1 MHQAFTAGVAQIQK
15 DLPLYRPLEDHVRRA
30 TSVNWVQHSQWAVE
44 EEHITPTNERPL
56 ALGAQ
61 QGTSALRILL
71 PMNPTLVP
79 KVITV
84 QMGLSMQHS
93 FHVVKAITMALKKK

>member
-1 MHQAFTAGVAQIQK
+1 MHQAFTAGVAQIQQH
-15 DLPLYRPLEDHVRRA
+15 LPLCYPLEDHVQRA
-30 TSVNWVQHSQWAVE
+30 TSVNWVQQFQWVVE

-61 QGTSALRILL
+61 QGTSALRILH

-79 KVITV
+79 KVITA